1 MQKPD
6 DYVKRSGLD
15 VYFLWM
21 NDGRKLF
28 ALRDERGQGEGKKRP
43 TIDS

>member
-1 MQKPD
+1 
-6 DYVKRSGLD
+6 
-15 VYFLWM
+15 M